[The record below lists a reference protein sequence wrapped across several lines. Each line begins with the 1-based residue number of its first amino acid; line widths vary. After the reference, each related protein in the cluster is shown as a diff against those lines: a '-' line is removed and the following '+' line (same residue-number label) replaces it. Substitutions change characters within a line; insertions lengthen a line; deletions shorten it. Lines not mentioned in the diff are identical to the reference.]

1 MARIYVSSTF
11 SDLKDHREQV
21 RLALRRLG
29 HEDVAMEYYGATD
42 ERPIDKCLNDVASC
56 DVYVGIFAWR
66 YGYIPDGYDRSIT
79 ELEYRHAVDTGKT
92 CLIFIL
98 PEDADWPMT
107 KIERSALD
115 RIELFQKEL
124 RTAHTVDKFSSID
137 TLVANVSQA
146 IANWQNEQSG
156 IDKGE
161 QEFLRLEQQYREL
174 VIKHYS
180 SMTIPNFHSEQRKV
194 PITDLYVPPTF
205 LEISNDKPKE
215 LNFEIFMKSI
225 HRSVVLANPG
235 GGKSTTA
242 MKLCFDFATRYYE
255 GLLNGKSVTPILIIL
270 RDYGIERQ
278 KNNCSVLGFIRLQIK
293 RDFSLDFPEAGIEH
307 LLSKERLM
315 VIFDG
320 LDELLNTSDRQ
331 DIANTIEAF
340 CRVYPSTPVLVTS
353 REVGYQDAPLDKE
366 SFSTYRITDFNTEQI
381 QDYAR
386 KWFAFEEK
394 PLSQT
399 YEDMVHGFLEALDSV
414 PMDLKSNPLLL
425 ALICTVYIGESY
437 IPHNRP
443 EIYEKC
449 AELLFSKRDKQRRIN
464 DVLSE
469 ESLLPTIAYL
479 AYWIYGNP
487 ELEQGVLRRKLIIK
501 TTEYLQIRFDN
512 PDKAEDVAR
521 KYVEFF
527 TGRAWVFTDIGTDK
541 YNEPLYQFTHRTF
554 LEYFTARYLVSNHHT
569 PEKLLQVLEPKL
581 LNGEWSVVAE
591 LAFQRMALQVEMGA
605 DELLLPLVTKAK
617 EVSEKE
623 AIHLLAFAAKCLSFM
638 RPKETTLQ
646 AILAVSIEL
655 GIRFAVTAI
664 EEYGDEEIYGD
675 YPFYDNVDFLV
686 NVLRNSAFYRDQDAL
701 MFAVALEKILTP
713 IITSGTN
720 YKALIAAEIGLNLP
734 SLFPRWR
741 KKDNRFDEIREVLK
755 SSSQKI
761 IETCSDKLINHLA
774 PKYLRVARD
783 LYNWGKVDLA
793 QLIEWH
799 TTQSLFRQ
807 HYRLIISHVY
817 DGEIV
822 RDLMDIYDSDITE
835 NEKQYLVGEL
845 EKLGGILL
853 PIPTPWTGLE
863 AMDSKMGFYSAR
875 PLPDLNSNALFGVFL
890 VLAFGHEYWYED
902 TPFDDGKREDY
913 DSISPDYFYWIFA
926 SRFPTGHEGD
936 EEKLQEALD
945 KSGFNSEQR
954 AFVERW
960 AHRKI
965 SIIDH

>member
-29 HEDVAMEYYGATD
+29 HEDVAMEYYGASD

-66 YGYIPDGYDRSIT
+66 YGYIPDGYDKSIT
-79 ELEYRHAVDTGKT
+79 ELEYRQAVATEKT
-92 CLIFIL
+92 RLIFIL
-98 PEDADWPMT
+98 SEDAPWPRNKMDLPIADRIT
-107 KIERSALD
+107 VFRDELVKTHMVDFFVSEQNLSAL
-115 RIELFQKEL
+115 
-124 RTAHTVDKFSSID
+124 
-137 TLVANVSQA
+137 VSQA
-146 IANWQNEQSG
+146 VANWQNEQSG
-156 IDKGE
+156 IDSGE

-174 VIKHYS
+174 LIERYKLIPV
-180 SMTIPNFHSEQRKV
+180 PNFHSEQRKV
-194 PITDLYVPPTF
+194 PIAELYVPPTF
-205 LEISNDKPKE
+205 LEISKDKPKE
-215 LNFEIFMKSI
+215 LHFEIFMKSI

-242 MKLCFDFATRYYE
+242 IKLCFDFATRYSE

-278 KNNCSVLGFIRLQIK
+278 RTNCSILEFIRLQIK
-293 RDFSLDFPEAGIEH
+293 RDFSLDFPEEGIKY
-307 LLSKERLM
+307 LLSKDHLM

-320 LDELLNTSDRQ
+320 LDELLNTNHRQ
-331 DIANTIEAF
+331 DITSTIEAF
-340 CRVYPSTPVLVTS
+340 CRVYPLTPVLVTS

-366 SFSTYRITDFNTEQI
+366 SFSIYRIADFNDKQI

-394 PLSQT
+394 PFSQN
-399 YEDMVHGFLEALDSV
+399 YEDMVHRFLEALDSV

-425 ALICTVYIGESY
+425 ALICTVYLGESY

-449 AELLFSKRDKQRRIN
+449 AELLFSKRDKLRSIY
-464 DVLSE
+464 DVPSE
-469 ESLLPTIAYL
+469 EALLPTIAYL
-479 AYWIYGNP
+479 AHWIYGNP
-487 ELEQGVLRRKLIIK
+487 ELEQGVLRRKLITK
-501 TTEYLQIRFDN
+501 TAEYLQNRFDN
-512 PDKAEDVAR
+512 REKAEEVAR

-554 LEYFTARYLVSNHHT
+554 LEYFTARYLVSNHRT
-569 PEKLLQVLEPKL
+569 PEKLLQFLEPKL
-581 LNGEWSVVAE
+581 LNGEWPVVAE
-591 LAFQRMALQVEMGA
+591 LAFQRMALQIEMGA

-617 EVSEKE
+617 EVSEQE
-623 AIHLLAFAAKCLSFM
+623 TVHLLSFAARCLSFM
-638 RPKETTLQ
+638 RPRETTLQ
-646 AILAVSIEL
+646 EILSASIEL
-655 GIRFAVTAI
+655 GTLFAIAQI
-664 EEYGDEEIYGD
+664 EEFGIEEAHTD
-675 YPFYDNVDFLV
+675 QPFYDNDDFLV
-686 NVLRNSAFYRDQDAL
+686 EVLRNVAFYHGSDAQ
-701 MFAVALEKILTP
+701 MFALALEKILTP
-713 IITSGTN
+713 IITSGVG
-720 YKALIAAEIGLNLP
+720 YKALIAAEVGLNLS

-741 KKDNRFDEIREVLK
+741 RKDNRFDEIRGILDA
-755 SSSQKI
+755 SSWKI
-761 IETCSDKLINHLA
+761 IETCFDWLINQLA

-783 LYNWGKVDLA
+783 LYNWGKADLV

-799 TTQSLFRQ
+799 TTQSLFEQ
-807 HYRLIISHVY
+807 HYRLIIPRVY
-817 DGEIV
+817 DGEIT

-835 NEKQYLVGEL
+835 REKQELVGQL
-845 EKLGGILL
+845 EKLGEILL
-853 PIPTPWTGLE
+853 PIPTPWASLRDMGG
-863 AMDSKMGFYSAR
+863 KMGFNNSR
-875 PLPDLNSNALFGVFL
+875 PLPDLPPNALFGLFL

-902 TPFDDGKREDY
+902 TPFGDGEREDY
-913 DSISPDYFYWIFA
+913 VSISPDYFYWIFA
-926 SRFPTGHEGD
+926 SRFPTGQEGD

-945 KSGFNSEQR
+945 KSGFTPEQR

-965 SIIDH
+965 SIVA